1 MTDPQ
6 KPDPA
11 PDAQPAP
18 PEIQPPPSAEELSA
32 AESYD
37 AGKIRV
43 LGDIPAVRQRPA
55 MYIGDTG
62 PRGLHHLV
70 EEVVANSIDEA
81 LAGRC
86 KNIEIALRADGS
98 CSVTDDGSG
107 IPVGIHEAT
116 GKPALEVVMTML
128 HAGGK
133 FDHDTYKVSGG
144 LHGVGVTCVNA
155 LSEWLT
161 AEVRR
166 DGGVYFQEYAR
177 GVPVTGVERRGIT
190 KTRGTRITFKPD
202 AEIFAE
208 EKLVYETILARARE
222 LAFLNSGVRLTVV
235 DERTDRRETFCFEG
249 GLRAFVEHLNRDKPV
264 IHPEIIYLA
273 REEGIYAVEIALQY
287 NDGYSETVLSFV
299 NTVNTHEGGTHLS
312 GFRAALTRT
321 FNQYG
326 KSLGALKEGEQLTG
340 EDYREGLTAVVSLK
354 LPDPQFEGQTKTKL
368 GNREVQ
374 GVVEQMTNE
383 MLGTYCEENPKTA
396 KMICS
401 KAGEAAR
408 AREAARQARELV
420 RRKGALSGGDLP
432 GKLADCSSRDRESTE
447 LFLVEGISAGG
458 TAKQGR
464 DRTFQAILPLRGVV
478 INVEKTTLDRV
489 LANEEIRTLVS
500 ALGTGIGTED
510 FDLTKLRY
518 SRVIIM
524 TDADVDGAH
533 IRTLLLTFFFRQM
546 VALIDQGHIYVA
558 QPPLYRVKRK
568 GREQYIY
575 DDRHLHT
582 WLQELGVEGT
592 RLVIHWNAQSQ
603 TELRQDDLKKLL
615 AVCERMESHQ
625 AVIARRGV
633 KFGEYLALRRDG
645 TLPIYAVRTEG
656 QARYMYTEEELQ
668 KFLDE
673 ERHRRGEEVE
683 ILAENGHDHGA
694 QKEGKESGSAS
705 NAAHDES
712 ASSTTHDESASNTTH
727 DEGASQPTPEPK
739 GAEPLAV
746 QIVEIHESREA
757 AKTLLQLKDLGFEA
771 EDFLRRGEEGS
782 FPLYQLTNDS
792 DVLEVRSLGEVL
804 PAVREMGRKGLEIQ
818 RYKGLGE
825 MNAEELSS
833 TTMSPES
840 RTLLKVSIHD
850 ADEADHIFNV
860 LAGKDVTLRRK
871 YIEEHALEVR
881 NLDV

>member
-1 MTDPQ
+1 MAKARQKSDSAPEPQ
-6 KPDPA
+6 L
-11 PDAQPAP
+11 DA
-18 PEIQPPPSAEELSA
+18 SAEGASS

-43 LGDIPAVRQRPA
+43 LGDIQAVRQRPA
-55 MYIGDTG
+55 MYIGDTAA
-62 PRGLHHLV
+62 RGLHHLV

-107 IPVGIHEAT
+107 IPVELHQAT
-116 GKPALEVVMTML
+116 GKPALEVVMTRL

-161 AEVRR
+161 AEIRR

-177 GVPVTGVERRGIT
+177 GRPITGVERRGIT

-202 AEIFAE
+202 AEIFAD
-208 EKLVYETILARARE
+208 EKLSYDTVLARARE
-222 LAFLNSGVRLTVV
+222 LAFLNSGLRLTVV
-235 DERTDRRETFCFEG
+235 DERTDRRETFCYAG

-264 IHPEIIYLA
+264 IHPEVIYLSRA
-273 REEGIYAVEIALQY
+273 EGGYTVEIALQY

-326 KSLGALKEGEQLTG
+326 KSLGAFKEGEQLTG
-340 EDYREGLTAVVSLK
+340 EDYREGLTAVLSLK
-354 LPDPQFEGQTKTKL
+354 LPDPQFEGQTKTRL
-368 GNREVQ
+368 GNREAQ
-374 GVVEQMTNE
+374 GIVEQMTNE
-383 MLGTYCEENPKTA
+383 LLGTYCEENPKTA
-396 KMICS
+396 KAICS

-489 LANEEIRTLVS
+489 LGNEEIRTLIS
-500 ALGTGIGTED
+500 ALGTGIGPED
-510 FDLTKLRY
+510 FDLAKLRY
-518 SRVIIM
+518 NRVIIM

-546 VALIDQGHIYVA
+546 SALIDRGHVFVA

-575 DDRHLHT
+575 DDRRLHA

-592 RLVIHWNAQSQ
+592 RLVIRWGAERM
-603 TELRQDDLKKLL
+603 TELCEDDLRKLL
-615 AVCERMESHQ
+615 SVCERMETHQ

-633 KFGEYLALRRDG
+633 KFGEYLALRRG
-645 TLPIYAVRTEG
+645 GALPIYIVRTEG
-656 QARYMYTEEELQ
+656 KSRYMYTEEELRA
-668 KFLDE
+668 FLDE
-673 ERHRRGEEVE
+673 EKRRRGAEVE
-683 ILAENGHDHGA
+683 ILAENGHEQPA
-694 QKEGKESGSAS
+694 AEGGEEAPKAG
-705 NAAHDES
+705 
-712 ASSTTHDESASNTTH
+712 
-727 DEGASQPTPEPK
+727 EPH
-739 GAEPLAV
+739 AV
-746 QIVEIHESREA
+746 QIVELHESREA
-757 AKTLLQLKDLGFEA
+757 AKTLVQLQELGFNA
-771 EDFLRRGEEGS
+771 EDFLRRSEEGD
-782 FPLYQLTNDS
+782 FPFYRLTNNG

-833 TTMSPES
+833 TTMSPDS
-840 RTLLKVSIHD
+840 RTLLKVTIQD
-850 ADEADHIFNV
+850 ADEADHVFTV
-860 LAGKDVTLRRK
+860 LAGKDVPLRRK

>member
-6 KPDPA
+6 KPDDA
-11 PDAQPAP
+11 PEAQPAP
-18 PEIQPPPSAEELSA
+18 PAGEAAA

-43 LGDIPAVRQRPA
+43 LGDIQAVRQRPA

-62 PRGLHHLV
+62 ARGLHHLV

-107 IPVGIHEAT
+107 IPVDIHAAT

-161 AEVRR
+161 AEIRR

-202 AEIFAE
+202 PEIFAD
-208 EKLVYETILARARE
+208 EKLLYETILARARE
-222 LAFLNSGVRLTVV
+222 LAFLNSGVRLTVA
-235 DERTDRRETFCFEG
+235 DERTDRREVFLYEG

-264 IHPEIIYLA
+264 IHPEIISLS
-273 REEGIYAVEIALQY
+273 REEGAYAVEIALQY

-326 KSLGALKEGEQLTG
+326 KSLGALKEGEQLSG
-340 EDYREGLTAVVSLK
+340 EDYREGLTAVISLK
-354 LPDPQFEGQTKTKL
+354 LPDPQFEGQTKTRL

-383 MLGTYCEENPKTA
+383 LLGTYCEENPKTA
-396 KMICS
+396 KAICS

-420 RRKGALSGGDLP
+420 RRKGALAGADLP
-432 GKLADCSSRDRESTE
+432 GKLADCSSRDRETTE
-447 LFLVEGISAGG
+447 IFLVEGISAGG

-510 FDLTKLRY
+510 FDLAKLRY
-518 SRVIIM
+518 NRVIIM

-546 VALIDQGHIYVA
+546 VSLIEQGHVFVA

-582 WLQELGVEGT
+582 WLQDLGVEGT
-592 RLVIHWNAQSQ
+592 RLMIHWDAQRK

-615 AVCERMESHQ
+615 SVCERMESHQ

-645 TLPIYAVRTEG
+645 MLPIYAIRTEG
-656 QARYMYTEEELQ
+656 KARYMYTEEELQ
-668 KFLDE
+668 AFLDE
-673 ERHRRGEEVE
+673 EKHRRGEVE
-683 ILAENGHDHGA
+683 ILPENGHEQGA
-694 QKEGKESGSAS
+694 EKEAGEKPQTG
-705 NAAHDES
+705 
-712 ASSTTHDESASNTTH
+712 
-727 DEGASQPTPEPK
+727 
-739 GAEPLAV
+739 EPLAV

-757 AKTLLQLKDLGFEA
+757 ARTLLQLKELGFEA

-833 TTMSPES
+833 TTMSPDS

-850 ADEADHIFNV
+850 ADEADHIFNI
-860 LAGKDVTLRRK
+860 LAGKDVALRRK

>member
-1 MTDPQ
+1 
-6 KPDPA
+6 
-11 PDAQPAP
+11 
-18 PEIQPPPSAEELSA
+18 
-32 AESYD
+32 
-37 AGKIRV
+37 
-43 LGDIPAVRQRPA
+43 
-55 MYIGDTG
+55 MYIGDTSA
-62 PRGLHHLV
+62 RGLHHLV

-107 IPVGIHEAT
+107 IPVDIHEAT

-202 AEIFAE
+202 AEIFAD
-208 EKLVYETILARARE
+208 EKLALRHHPRPRARA
-222 LAFLNSGVRLTVV
+222 GVPQQ
-235 DERTDRRETFCFEG
+235 RRAADGGGRADGPARDLLYEG

-264 IHPEIIYLA
+264 IHPEIIYLS
-273 REEGIYAVEIALQY
+273 REEGAYSVEIALQY

-326 KSLGALKEGEQLTG
+326 KSLGALKEGEQLSG

-354 LPDPQFEGQTKTKL
+354 LPDPQFEGQTKTRL

-374 GVVEQMTNE
+374 GIVEQMTNDL
-383 MLGTYCEENPKTA
+383 LGTYCEENPKTA
-396 KMICS
+396 KVICS

-420 RRKGALSGGDLP
+420 RRKGALAGADLP

-500 ALGTGIGTED
+500 ALGTGIGTEE
-510 FDLTKLRY
+510 FDLAKTPLQPRDHHD
-518 SRVIIM
+518 RRRR
-524 TDADVDGAH
+524 GRRAH
-533 IRTLLLTFFFRQM
+533 PHAALDLLLP
-546 VALIDQGHIYVA
+546 AD
-558 QPPLYRVKRK
+558 
-568 GREQYIY
+568 
-575 DDRHLHT
+575 
-582 WLQELGVEGT
+582 
-592 RLVIHWNAQSQ
+592 
-603 TELRQDDLKKLL
+603 
-615 AVCERMESHQ
+615 
-625 AVIARRGV
+625 AR
-633 KFGEYLALRRDG
+633 
-645 TLPIYAVRTEG
+645 
-656 QARYMYTEEELQ
+656 
-668 KFLDE
+668 
-673 ERHRRGEEVE
+673 
-683 ILAENGHDHGA
+683 
-694 QKEGKESGSAS
+694 
-705 NAAHDES
+705 
-712 ASSTTHDESASNTTH
+712 
-727 DEGASQPTPEPK
+727 
-739 GAEPLAV
+739 
-746 QIVEIHESREA
+746 
-757 AKTLLQLKDLGFEA
+757 
-771 EDFLRRGEEGS
+771 
-782 FPLYQLTNDS
+782 
-792 DVLEVRSLGEVL
+792 
-804 PAVREMGRKGLEIQ
+804 
-818 RYKGLGE
+818 
-825 MNAEELSS
+825 
-833 TTMSPES
+833 
-840 RTLLKVSIHD
+840 
-850 ADEADHIFNV
+850 AD
-860 LAGKDVTLRRK
+860 
-871 YIEEHALEVR
+871 
-881 NLDV
+881 

>member
-6 KPDPA
+6 KPDDA
-11 PDAQPAP
+11 PEAQPAP
-18 PEIQPPPSAEELSA
+18 AAEGEPA

-43 LGDIPAVRQRPA
+43 LGDIQAVRQRPA

-62 PRGLHHLV
+62 ARGLHHLV

-107 IPVGIHEAT
+107 IPVEIHEAT

-177 GVPVTGVERRGIT
+177 GAPVTGVERRGIT

-202 AEIFAE
+202 PEIFAD
-208 EKLVYETILARARE
+208 EKLMYDTILARARE
-222 LAFLNSGVRLTVV
+222 LAFLNSGVRLTVT
-235 DERTDRRETFCFEG
+235 DERTDRREVFCYEG

-264 IHPEIIYLA
+264 IHPEVISLS
-273 REEGIYAVEIALQY
+273 REDGPYSVEIALQY

-326 KSLGALKEGEQLTG
+326 KSLGALKEGEQLSG

-354 LPDPQFEGQTKTKL
+354 LPDPQFEGQTKTRL

-383 MLGTYCEENPKTA
+383 LLGTYCEENPKTA
-396 KMICS
+396 KAICS

-420 RRKGALSGGDLP
+420 RRKGALAGADLP

-500 ALGTGIGTED
+500 ALGTGIGAVD
-510 FDLTKLRY
+510 FDLAKLRY
-518 SRVIIM
+518 NRVIIM

-546 VALIDQGHIYVA
+546 VALIDQGHVFVA

-592 RLVIHWNAQSQ
+592 RLMIHWDAQRK
-603 TELRQDDLKKLL
+603 TELREDDLKKLL
-615 AVCERMESHQ
+615 SVCERMESHQ

-645 TLPIYAVRTEG
+645 ALPIYIIRTEG
-656 QARYMYTEEELQ
+656 QARYMYAEEELQ
-668 KFLDE
+668 AFLDE
-673 ERHRRGEEVE
+673 EKRRRGEVE
-683 ILAENGHDHGA
+683 ILPENGHEQGA
-694 QKEGKESGSAS
+694 EKQ
-705 NAAHDES
+705 DEEKPQ
-712 ASSTTHDESASNTTH
+712 T
-727 DEGASQPTPEPK
+727 G
-739 GAEPLAV
+739 EPLAV

-757 AKTLLQLKDLGFEA
+757 ARTLLQLKELGFEA
-771 EDFLRRGEEGS
+771 EDFLRRGEEAG

-792 DVLEVRSLGEVL
+792 DILEVRSLGEVL

-833 TTMSPES
+833 TTMSPDS

-850 ADEADHIFNV
+850 GDEADHIFNI
-860 LAGKDVTLRRK
+860 LAGKDVALRRK

>member
-6 KPDPA
+6 KPDDA
-11 PDAQPAP
+11 PEAQPAP
-18 PEIQPPPSAEELSA
+18 AAEGEPA

-43 LGDIPAVRQRPA
+43 LGDIQAVRQRPA

-62 PRGLHHLV
+62 ARGLHHLV

-107 IPVGIHEAT
+107 IPVEIHEAT

-177 GVPVTGVERRGIT
+177 GAPVTGVERRGIT

-202 AEIFAE
+202 PEIFAD
-208 EKLVYETILARARE
+208 EKLMYDTILARARE
-222 LAFLNSGVRLTVV
+222 LAFLNSGVRLTVT
-235 DERTDRRETFCFEG
+235 DERTDRREVFCYEG

-264 IHPEIIYLA
+264 IHPEVISLS
-273 REEGIYAVEIALQY
+273 REDGPYSVEIALQY

-326 KSLGALKEGEQLTG
+326 KSLGALKEGEQLSG

-354 LPDPQFEGQTKTKL
+354 LPDPQFEGQTKTRL

-383 MLGTYCEENPKTA
+383 LLGTYCEENPKTA
-396 KMICS
+396 RAICT

-420 RRKGALSGGDLP
+420 RRKGALSGSDLP

-500 ALGTGIGTED
+500 ALGTGIGAED
-510 FDLTKLRY
+510 FDLAKLRY
-518 SRVIIM
+518 NRVIIM

-546 VALIDQGHIYVA
+546 VALIDQGHVFVA

-592 RLVIHWNAQSQ
+592 RLMIHWDAQRK
-603 TELRQDDLKKLL
+603 TELREDDLKKLL
-615 AVCERMESHQ
+615 SVCERMESHQ

-645 TLPIYAVRTEG
+645 ALPIYIIRTEG
-656 QARYMYTEEELQ
+656 QARYMYAEEELQ
-668 KFLDE
+668 AFLDE
-673 ERHRRGEEVE
+673 EKRRRGEVE
-683 ILAENGHDHGA
+683 ILPENGHEQGA
-694 QKEGKESGSAS
+694 EKQ
-705 NAAHDES
+705 DEEKPQ
-712 ASSTTHDESASNTTH
+712 T
-727 DEGASQPTPEPK
+727 G
-739 GAEPLAV
+739 EPLAV

-757 AKTLLQLKDLGFEA
+757 ARTLLQLKELGFEA
-771 EDFLRRGEEGS
+771 EDFLRRGEEAG

-792 DVLEVRSLGEVL
+792 DILEVRSLGEVL

-833 TTMSPES
+833 TTMSPDS

-850 ADEADHIFNV
+850 GDEADHIFNI
-860 LAGKDVTLRRK
+860 LAGKDVALRRK

>member
-6 KPDPA
+6 KPDDA
-11 PDAQPAP
+11 PETPPAP
-18 PEIQPPPSAEELSA
+18 PAEAAASAD
-32 AESYD
+32 SYD

-43 LGDIPAVRQRPA
+43 LGDIQAVRQRPA
-55 MYIGDTG
+55 MYIGDTSV
-62 PRGLHHLV
+62 RGLHHLV

-107 IPVGIHEAT
+107 IPVEIHEAT

-202 AEIFAE
+202 SEIFGD
-208 EKLVYETILARARE
+208 EKLTYDTILARARE
-222 LAFLNSGVRLTVV
+222 LAFLNSGVRLTVA
-235 DERTDRRETFCFEG
+235 DERTDRRESFCYEG

-264 IHPEIIYLA
+264 IHPEIISLS
-273 REEGIYAVEIALQY
+273 REEGPYAVEIALQY

-326 KSLGALKEGEQLTG
+326 KSLGALKEGEQLSG

-354 LPDPQFEGQTKTKL
+354 LPDPQFEGQTKTRL

-383 MLGTYCEENPKTA
+383 LLGTYCEENPKTA
-396 KMICS
+396 KAICS

-420 RRKGALSGGDLP
+420 RRKGALAGADLP
-432 GKLADCSSRDRESTE
+432 GKLADCSSRDRETTE
-447 LFLVEGISAGG
+447 IFLVEGISAGG

-510 FDLTKLRY
+510 FDLAKLRY
-518 SRVIIM
+518 NRVIIM

-546 VALIDQGHIYVA
+546 AALIDQGHIFVA

-592 RLVIHWNAQSQ
+592 RLEIHWNAQSK

-615 AVCERMESHQ
+615 SVCERMESHQ

-645 TLPIYAVRTEG
+645 MLPIYAIRTEG
-656 QARYMYTEEELQ
+656 KARYMYTEEELQ
-668 KFLDE
+668 AFLDE
-673 ERHRRGEEVE
+673 EKRRRGEVE
-683 ILAENGHDHGA
+683 ILPENGHEQGA
-694 QKEGKESGSAS
+694 EKEGEEKPQTG
-705 NAAHDES
+705 
-712 ASSTTHDESASNTTH
+712 
-727 DEGASQPTPEPK
+727 
-739 GAEPLAV
+739 EPLAV

-757 AKTLLQLKDLGFEA
+757 AKTLLQLKELGFEA
-771 EDFLRRGEEGS
+771 EDFLRRGEEAG

-833 TTMSPES
+833 TTMSPDT

-850 ADEADHIFNV
+850 ADEADHIFNI
-860 LAGKDVTLRRK
+860 LAGKDVALRRK

>member
-1 MTDPQ
+1 MKDPQ
-6 KPDPA
+6 KPDAA
-11 PDAQPAP
+11 PEPQPAP
-18 PEIQPPPSAEELSA
+18 PTGEA
-32 AESYD
+32 ASENSYD

-43 LGDIPAVRQRPA
+43 LGDIQAVRQRPA

-62 PRGLHHLV
+62 ARGLHHLV
-70 EEVVANSIDEA
+70 EEVVANAIDEA

-107 IPVGIHEAT
+107 IPVDIHQAT

-190 KTRGTRITFKPD
+190 KTRGTRVTFKPD
-202 AEIFAE
+202 PEIFAD
-208 EKLVYETILARARE
+208 EKLAYDAILARARE
-222 LAFLNSGVRLTVV
+222 LAFLNSGVRLTVA
-235 DERTDRRETFCFEG
+235 DERTDRRETFCYEG

-264 IHPEIIYLA
+264 IHPEIIYLS
-273 REEGIYAVEIALQY
+273 REEGPYSVEIALQY

-326 KSLGALKEGEQLTG
+326 KSLGALKEGEQLSG

-354 LPDPQFEGQTKTKL
+354 LPDPQFEGQTKTRL

-374 GVVEQMTNE
+374 GIVEQMTNDR
-383 MLGTYCEENPKTA
+383 LGTYCEEHPKTA
-396 KMICS
+396 KAICS

-420 RRKGALSGGDLP
+420 RRKGALAGADLP
-432 GKLADCSSRDRESTE
+432 GKLADCSSRDREATE
-447 LFLVEGISAGG
+447 IFLVEGISAGG

-489 LANEEIRTLVS
+489 LANEEIRTLVA
-500 ALGTGIGTED
+500 ALGTGIGVEE
-510 FDLTKLRY
+510 FDLAKIRY
-518 SRVIIM
+518 HRVIIM

-546 VALIDQGHIYVA
+546 PALIEKGHLFVA

-575 DDRHLHT
+575 DDRHLHA
-582 WLQELGVEGT
+582 WLQELGVGGA
-592 RLVIHWNAQSQ
+592 RLVIHWDAQKR
-603 TELRQDDLKKLL
+603 TELREGDLKKLL
-615 AVCERMESHQ
+615 SVCERMESHQ

-645 TLPIYAVRTEG
+645 MLPIYAVRTEG
-656 QARYMYTEEELQ
+656 RARYMYTEEELQ
-668 KFLDE
+668 AFLDE
-673 ERHRRGEEVE
+673 EKRRRGEVE
-683 ILAENGHDHGA
+683 ILAENGHEQA
-694 QKEGKESGSAS
+694 PEKEGEAGAESG
-705 NAAHDES
+705 
-712 ASSTTHDESASNTTH
+712 
-727 DEGASQPTPEPK
+727 
-739 GAEPLAV
+739 EPLAV

-757 AKTLLQLKDLGFEA
+757 AKTLVQLKELGFEA
-771 EDFLRRGEEGS
+771 EDFLRRGEEAG
-782 FPLYQLTNDS
+782 FPLYQLTSDS
-792 DVLEVRSLGEVL
+792 DVLEVHSLGEVL

-825 MNAEELSS
+825 MNAEELSG
-833 TTMSPES
+833 TTMSPDS

-850 ADEADHIFNV
+850 AAEADHIFNV
-860 LAGKDVTLRRK
+860 LAGKDVALRRK